1 MVDHKITLTSE
12 SEEMYLVSIASLLEA
27 GIQAP
32 VPVSQLAEKLG
43 IQPVSAN
50 QMIRKLEESGMLVY
64 TPYKGVEL
72 SEAGHAFAWKILRRR
87 RLWEVFLI
95 ENLKLP
101 PTEAVDLA
109 CRLEHAI
116 SAEATEQLS
125 SFLGHPAMTPTG
137 ELIPDCEDTQVSEVS
152 LDLLHLPVGAAAE
165 VSSIVLDHPARE
177 FLKLQGIHTGANL
190 QVVAI
195 GHSGDVLIGMEAGR
209 HVHLAEELARGIRVK
224 SIEAEG

>member
-1 MVDHKITLTSE
+1 MVDHKSATMSE

-50 QMIRKLEESGMLVY
+50 QMIRKLAESGMLVY
-64 TPYKGVEL
+64 MPYKGVEL
-72 SEAGHAFAWKILRRR
+72 SEAGDVFAGKILRRR

-101 PTEAVDLA
+101 QEEAIELA
-109 CRLEHAI
+109 CRLEHAF

-125 SFLGHPAMTPTG
+125 SFLGHPAMTPSG
-137 ELIPDCEDTQVSEVS
+137 KLIPISDSLPKIESD
-152 LDLLHLPVGAAAE
+152 LDLLQLPVGALGL
-165 VSSIVLDHPARE
+165 VSFVAIDHPARE
-177 FLKLQGIHTGANL
+177 FLRQEGIYTTARL
-190 QVVAI
+190 RVAAI
-195 GHSGDVLIGMEAGR
+195 GHHGDVLIATERGR
-209 HVHLAEELARGIRVK
+209 HVHLAEELAKGIRVIR
-224 SIEAEG
+224 IESED

>member
-1 MVDHKITLTSE
+1 MVDHKSATMSE

-50 QMIRKLEESGMLVY
+50 QMIRKLAESGMLVY

-72 SEAGHAFAWKILRRR
+72 SEQGDVFAGKILRRR

-101 PTEAVDLA
+101 PGEAVDLA
-109 CRLEHAI
+109 CRLEHAF

-125 SFLGHPAMTPTG
+125 SFLGHPAVTPDG
-137 ELIPDCEDTQVSEVS
+137 KLIPIGESLPGTESD
-152 LDLLHLPVGAAAE
+152 LDLLQLPVGAIAE
-165 VSSIVLDHPARE
+165 VSSIALDHPARE
-177 FLKLQGIHTGANL
+177 FLRLEGIQIATRLRVA
-190 QVVAI
+190 AI
-195 GHSGDVLIGMEAGR
+195 GHHGDILIGTEPGS
-209 HVHLAEELARGIRVK
+209 HVYLAEELAKGIRVTR
-224 SIEAEG
+224 IESKD